1 MKIEKFND
9 ALALFYMV
17 FMVVWVALTI
27 LAVHFLDIS
36 VVEALGLG
44 TATGV
49 LLAILKDV
57 FQFYFRTNKP
67 TDTTNGSGKKMGE
80 TSP

>member
-17 FMVVWVALTI
+17 FMVVWVLLTI

-57 FQFYFRTNKP
+57 FQFYFRMNKP
-67 TDTTNGSGKKMGE
+67 TDTTNESGKKVGE
-80 TSP
+80 SK

>member
-1 MKIEKFND
+1 MIIEKFND
-9 ALALFYMV
+9 VLAILYLV
-17 FMVVWVALTI
+17 FILVWVAGII
-27 LAVHFLDIS
+27 LAVKFTGIS

-57 FQFYFRTNKP
+57 FQFYFRMNKP
-67 TDTTNGSGKKMGE
+67 TNGGIK
-80 TSP
+80 

>member
-9 ALALFYMV
+9 VLALV
-17 FMVVWVALTI
+17 FLVFI
-27 LAVHFLDIS
+27 LLWAVLMFAAIKWLGIT
-36 VVEALGLG
+36 VIEALGLG
-44 TATGV
+44 TIFGV

-67 TDTTNGSGKKMGE
+67 DSKNGGTG
-80 TSP
+80 

>member
-9 ALALFYMV
+9 FLALIYLGFVLVWIAGVGCMV
-17 FMVVWVALTI
+17 HYFS
-27 LAVHFLDIS
+27 IS
-36 VVEALGLG
+36 VIEALGLG
-44 TATGV
+44 TATGI

-67 TDTTNGSGKKMGE
+67 PGTTE
-80 TSP
+80 TPPKQ